1 MLILTRHVGESIIIN
16 DNIEV
21 KVLGIKGNQVRL
33 GFVAPDDV
41 IIHREEIQ
49 QRIDRE
55 KKDDR

>member
-21 KVLGIKGNQVRL
+21 RVLGIKGNQIRL

-49 QRIDRE
+49 QKIDRE

>member
-21 KVLGIKGNQVRL
+21 RVLGIKGNQIRL